1 MDPDPM
7 ESLVARVETLLLKTR
22 SLKEE
27 NRTLRA
33 SLQEQEELLDRLR
46 SEQAVAEAKRA
57 EGLQRL
63 EELLRRVEEEV
74 G

>member
-1 MDPDPM
+1 M